1 MVPKECANIIG
12 DTWDGRVIPFGRM
25 QRAHLRARRVPMNPR
40 CKGEAPMSTTP
51 TRAKR
56 RRQVRIASKPKV
68 PLPPQLQRVN
78 LNAAGIDI
86 GSEEHWV
93 AVPPGRDR
101 EGQDVRRF
109 GAFSGD
115 LCALADWL
123 QRYEIETVAME
134 STGVYWIALYE
145 LLVERGFEVLL
156 VDARRVRNVPG
167 RKTDVL
173 DCQWLQE
180 LHTYGLL
187 RGAFR
192 PADQVCVLRSYL
204 RQRSM
209 LVAYASHHI
218 QHMQKAL
225 EQMNLKLA
233 HVVSDITGVTGM
245 GIIKAIL
252 GGERDPVK
260 LAKLRDPRCNSS
272 EATIARALEGHYRE
286 EHLFALQQALELV
299 EFYQRQIT
307 ACDRQIEACLQ
318 QFEDRSPKTPL
329 TDRPRRRRRS
339 GVAFDARSYL
349 YRITGVDLTQID
361 SIEANT
367 ALTVIGEIGL
377 DMSRWPTEK
386 HFGSWLGLAPGSKVS
401 GGKRLS
407 GRTKPSANRAAAAL
421 RLAAQSLNQ
430 SQSALGAYFRRL
442 KARLGAPKALTA
454 AAYKLA
460 RILYRM
466 LKYGAGYVDQ
476 GETVYEERY
485 RDRLLRNLKRRAAEL
500 GFQLTEINSSTGQ
513 PALT

>member
-1 MVPKECANIIG
+1 
-12 DTWDGRVIPFGRM
+12 
-25 QRAHLRARRVPMNPR
+25 
-40 CKGEAPMSTTP
+40 MSTTP
-51 TRAKR
+51 PRAQR
-56 RRQVRIASKPKV
+56 RRQVGTALKRKV
-68 PLPPQLQRVN
+68 PLPPQLKQIN

-86 GSEEHWV
+86 GSEEHWA

-109 GAFSGD
+109 EAFSGD

-123 QRYEIETVAME
+123 KQCEIETVAME

-156 VDARRVRNVPG
+156 VDARRVKNVPG

-192 PADQVCVLRSYL
+192 PADQVCILRSYL

-209 LVAYASHHI
+209 LVAYASHHV

-233 HVVSDITGVTGM
+233 HVVSDITGLTGM
-245 GIIKAIL
+245 GIIQAIL
-252 GGERDPVK
+252 KGERNPVE
-260 LAKLRDPRCNSS
+260 LAKLRDPRCKNS
-272 EATIARALEGHYRE
+272 EATVARALEGHYRQ
-286 EHLFALQQALELV
+286 EHLFSLQQAVELV
-299 EFYQRQIT
+299 EFYQKQIA
-307 ACDRQIEACLQ
+307 ACDCQIEACLQ
-318 QFEDRSPKTPL
+318 QFEDKSPETPL
-329 TDRPRRRRRS
+329 TARSRRRRRS
-339 GVAFDARSYL
+339 GVGFDARSYL

-386 HFGSWLGLAPGSKVS
+386 HFGSWLGLAPGNKVS

-421 RLAAQSLNQ
+421 RMAAQSLNQ

-466 LKYGAGYVDQ
+466 LMHGAGYVDQ
-476 GETVYEERY
+476 GEATYEERY

-500 GFQLTEINSSTGQ
+500 GFQLTAISSSTGQ

>member
-1 MVPKECANIIG
+1 V
-12 DTWDGRVIPFGRM
+12 
-25 QRAHLRARRVPMNPR
+25 
-40 CKGEAPMSTTP
+40 STTP
-51 TRAKR
+51 TSKQR
-56 RRQVRIASKPKV
+56 RGVRIVSKTKV
-68 PLPPQLQRVN
+68 PLPPQLKRVN
-78 LNAAGIDI
+78 LDAAGIDI
-86 GSEEHWV
+86 GAEEHWA
-93 AVPPGRDR
+93 AVPPGRNT

-109 GAFSGD
+109 GAFTGE

-123 QRYEIETVAME
+123 KQCGIQTVAME
-134 STGVYWIALYE
+134 STGVYWIPLYE

-156 VDARRVRNVPG
+156 VDARQAKNVPG

-192 PADQVCVLRSYL
+192 PVDQVCILRSYL

-209 LVAYASHHI
+209 LVSYASHHI

-225 EQMNLKLA
+225 EQMNLKLS
-233 HVVSDITGVTGM
+233 HVVSDITGLTGM

-252 GGERDPVK
+252 SGERDPVK
-260 LAKLRDPRCNSS
+260 LAKLRDPRCKSS
-272 EATIARALEGHYRE
+272 EATVARALEGHYRE
-286 EHLFALQQALELV
+286 EHLFTLQQAVELV
-299 EFYQRQIT
+299 EFYQQQMT

-318 QFEDRSPKTPL
+318 QFEEKSSETPV
-329 TDRPRRRRRS
+329 TTRRRKRRR
-339 GVAFDARSYL
+339 GIAFDARSYL
-349 YRITGVDLTQID
+349 YRMTGIDLTQID
-361 SIEANT
+361 SIEGNT
-367 ALTVIGEIGL
+367 ALTVISEIGL

-460 RILYRM
+460 RIVYRM

-476 GETVYEERY
+476 GEAAYEERY

-500 GFQLTEINSSTGQ
+500 GFQLTAIELNSGQ
-513 PALT
+513 AALT

>member
-1 MVPKECANIIG
+1 
-12 DTWDGRVIPFGRM
+12 
-25 QRAHLRARRVPMNPR
+25 
-40 CKGEAPMSTTP
+40 MSTTP
-51 TRAKR
+51 TSSKQR
-56 RRQVRIASKPKV
+56 RGVRIVSKTKV
-68 PLPPQLQRVN
+68 PLPPQLKRVN
-78 LNAAGIDI
+78 LDAAGIDI
-86 GSEEHWV
+86 GAAEHWA
-93 AVPPGRDR
+93 AVPPGRNT

-109 GAFSGD
+109 GAFTGE

-123 QRYEIETVAME
+123 KQCGIQTVAME
-134 STGVYWIALYE
+134 STGVYWIPLYE

-156 VDARRVRNVPG
+156 VDARQAKNVPG

-192 PADQVCVLRSYL
+192 PVDQVCILRSYL

-209 LVAYASHHI
+209 LVSYASHHI

-225 EQMNLKLA
+225 EQMNLKLS
-233 HVVSDITGVTGM
+233 HVVSDITGLTGR

-252 GGERDPVK
+252 SGERDPVK
-260 LAKLRDPRCNSS
+260 LAKLRDPRCKSS
-272 EATIARALEGHYRE
+272 EATVARALEGHYRE
-286 EHLFALQQALELV
+286 EHLFTLQQAVELV
-299 EFYQRQIT
+299 EFYQQQMT

-318 QFEDRSPKTPL
+318 QFEEKSSETPV
-329 TDRPRRRRRS
+329 TTRRRKRRR
-339 GVAFDARSYL
+339 GIAFDARSYL
-349 YRITGVDLTQID
+349 YRMTGIDLTQID
-361 SIEANT
+361 SIEGNT
-367 ALTVIGEIGL
+367 ALTVISEIGL
-377 DMSRWPTEK
+377 DMNRWPTEK

-460 RILYRM
+460 RIVYRM

-476 GETVYEERY
+476 GEAVYEGRY

-500 GFQLTEINSSTGQ
+500 GFQLTAIELNSGQ
-513 PALT
+513 AALT

>member
-1 MVPKECANIIG
+1 
-12 DTWDGRVIPFGRM
+12 
-25 QRAHLRARRVPMNPR
+25 
-40 CKGEAPMSTTP
+40 
-51 TRAKR
+51 
-56 RRQVRIASKPKV
+56 
-68 PLPPQLQRVN
+68 
-78 LNAAGIDI
+78 
-86 GSEEHWV
+86 
-93 AVPPGRDR
+93 
-101 EGQDVRRF
+101 
-109 GAFSGD
+109 
-115 LCALADWL
+115 
-123 QRYEIETVAME
+123 ME
-134 STGVYWIALYE
+134 STGVYWIPLYE

-156 VDARRVRNVPG
+156 VDARQAKNVPG

-192 PADQVCVLRSYL
+192 PVDQVCILRSYL

-209 LVAYASHHI
+209 LVSYASHHI

-225 EQMNLKLA
+225 EQMNLKLS
-233 HVVSDITGVTGM
+233 HVVSDITGLTGM

-252 GGERDPVK
+252 SGERDPVK
-260 LAKLRDPRCNSS
+260 LAKLRDPRCKSS
-272 EATIARALEGHYRE
+272 EATVARALEGHYRE
-286 EHLFALQQALELV
+286 EHLFTLQQAVELV
-299 EFYQRQIT
+299 EFYQQQMT

-318 QFEDRSPKTPL
+318 QFEEKSSETPV
-329 TDRPRRRRRS
+329 TTRRRKRRR
-339 GVAFDARSYL
+339 GIAFDARSYL
-349 YRITGVDLTQID
+349 YRMTGIDLTQID
-361 SIEANT
+361 SIEGNT
-367 ALTVIGEIGL
+367 ALTVISEIGL
-377 DMSRWPTEK
+377 DMNRWPTEK

-460 RILYRM
+460 RIVYRM

-476 GETVYEERY
+476 GEAVYEERY

-500 GFQLTEINSSTGQ
+500 GFQLTAIELNSGQ
-513 PALT
+513 AALT

>member
-1 MVPKECANIIG
+1 
-12 DTWDGRVIPFGRM
+12 
-25 QRAHLRARRVPMNPR
+25 
-40 CKGEAPMSTTP
+40 MSTTL
-51 TRAKR
+51 TSSKQR
-56 RRQVRIASKPKV
+56 RGVRIVSKTKV
-68 PLPPQLQRVN
+68 PLPPQLKRVN
-78 LNAAGIDI
+78 LDAAGIDI
-86 GSEEHWV
+86 GAEEHWA
-93 AVPPGRDR
+93 AVPPGRNT

-109 GAFSGD
+109 GAFTGE

-123 QRYEIETVAME
+123 KQCGIQTVAME
-134 STGVYWIALYE
+134 STGVYWIPLYE

-156 VDARRVRNVPG
+156 VDARQAKNVPG

-192 PADQVCVLRSYL
+192 PVDQVCILRSYL

-209 LVAYASHHI
+209 LVSYASHHI

-225 EQMNLKLA
+225 EQMNLKLS
-233 HVVSDITGVTGM
+233 HVVSDITGLTGM
-245 GIIKAIL
+245 EIIKAIL
-252 GGERDPVK
+252 SGERDPVK
-260 LAKLRDPRCNSS
+260 LAKLRDPRCKSS
-272 EATIARALEGHYRE
+272 EATVARALEGHYRE
-286 EHLFALQQALELV
+286 EHLFTLQQAVELV
-299 EFYQRQIT
+299 EFYQQQMT

-318 QFEDRSPKTPL
+318 QFEEKSSETPV
-329 TDRPRRRRRS
+329 TTRRRKRRR
-339 GVAFDARSYL
+339 GIAFDARSYL
-349 YRITGVDLTQID
+349 YRMTGIDLTQID
-361 SIEANT
+361 SIEGNT
-367 ALTVIGEIGL
+367 ALTVISEIGL

-460 RILYRM
+460 RIVYRM

-476 GETVYEERY
+476 GEAAYEERY

-500 GFQLTEINSSTGQ
+500 GFQLTAIELNSGQ
-513 PALT
+513 AALT

>member
-1 MVPKECANIIG
+1 
-12 DTWDGRVIPFGRM
+12 
-25 QRAHLRARRVPMNPR
+25 
-40 CKGEAPMSTTP
+40 MSTTP
-51 TRAKR
+51 TSSKQR
-56 RRQVRIASKPKV
+56 RGVRVVSQPKV
-68 PLPPQLQRVN
+68 PLPPQLKRVN
-78 LNAAGIDI
+78 LDAAGIDI
-86 GSEEHWV
+86 GAAEHWA
-93 AVPPGRDR
+93 AVPPGRNT

-109 GAFSGD
+109 GAFTGE

-123 QRYEIETVAME
+123 KQCGIQTVAME
-134 STGVYWIALYE
+134 STGVYWIPLYE
-145 LLVERGFEVLL
+145 LLVERGFEVRL
-156 VDARRVRNVPG
+156 VDARQAKNVPG

-192 PADQVCVLRSYL
+192 PVDQVCILRSYL

-209 LVAYASHHI
+209 LVSYASHHI

-225 EQMNLKLA
+225 EQMNLKLS
-233 HVVSDITGVTGM
+233 HVVSDITGLTGM

-252 GGERDPVK
+252 SGERDPVK
-260 LAKLRDPRCNSS
+260 LAKLRDPRCKSS
-272 EATIARALEGHYRE
+272 EATVARALEGHYRE
-286 EHLFALQQALELV
+286 EHLFTLQQAVELV
-299 EFYQRQIT
+299 EFYQQQMT

-318 QFEDRSPKTPL
+318 QFEEKSSETPV
-329 TDRPRRRRRS
+329 TTRRRKRRR
-339 GVAFDARSYL
+339 GIAFDARSYL
-349 YRITGVDLTQID
+349 YRMTGIDLTQID
-361 SIEANT
+361 SIEGNT
-367 ALTVIGEIGL
+367 ALTVISEIGL

-460 RILYRM
+460 RIVYRM

-476 GETVYEERY
+476 GEAAYEERY

-500 GFQLTEINSSTGQ
+500 GFQLTAIELNSGQ
-513 PALT
+513 AALT

>member
-1 MVPKECANIIG
+1 
-12 DTWDGRVIPFGRM
+12 
-25 QRAHLRARRVPMNPR
+25 
-40 CKGEAPMSTTP
+40 MSTTP
-51 TRAKR
+51 PRAKR
-56 RRQVRIASKPKV
+56 RRQIGTTSKRKV
-68 PLPPQLQRVN
+68 PLPPQLKRIN

-86 GSEEHWV
+86 GSEEHWA
-93 AVPPGRDR
+93 AVPPGRDP
-101 EGQDVRRF
+101 EGKDVRRF
-109 GAFSGD
+109 EAFSGD

-123 QRYEIETVAME
+123 KQCGIETVAME

-156 VDARRVRNVPG
+156 VDARRVKNVPG

-192 PADQVCVLRSYL
+192 PADQVCILRSYL
-204 RQRSM
+204 RQRLM

-233 HVVSDITGVTGM
+233 HVVSDITGLTGM

-252 GGERDPVK
+252 RGERNPVE
-260 LAKLRDPRCNSS
+260 LAKLRDPRCKNS
-272 EATIARALEGHYRE
+272 EATVARALEGHYRQ
-286 EHLFALQQALELV
+286 EHLFSLQQAVELV
-299 EFYQRQIT
+299 EFYQSQIT
-307 ACDRQIEACLQ
+307 ACDCQIEACLQ
-318 QFEDRSPKTPL
+318 RFESKSPEPL
-329 TDRPRRRRRS
+329 LTARRHRHRRS

-377 DMSRWPTEK
+377 DMSCWPTEK
-386 HFGSWLGLAPGSKVS
+386 HFGSWLGLAPGNKVS

-421 RLAAQSLNQ
+421 RMAAQSLNQ

-476 GETVYEERY
+476 GEAAYEERY

-500 GFQLTEINSSTGQ
+500 GFQLTAINSSTGQ

>member
-1 MVPKECANIIG
+1 
-12 DTWDGRVIPFGRM
+12 
-25 QRAHLRARRVPMNPR
+25 
-40 CKGEAPMSTTP
+40 MSTTP
-51 TRAKR
+51 TSSKQR
-56 RRQVRIASKPKV
+56 RGVRIVSKTKV
-68 PLPPQLQRVN
+68 PLPPQLKRVN
-78 LNAAGIDI
+78 LDAAGIDI
-86 GSEEHWV
+86 GAAEHWA
-93 AVPPGRDR
+93 AVPPGRNT

-109 GAFSGD
+109 GAFTGE

-123 QRYEIETVAME
+123 KQCGIQTVAME
-134 STGVYWIALYE
+134 STGVYWIPLYE

-156 VDARRVRNVPG
+156 VDARQAKNVPG

-192 PADQVCVLRSYL
+192 PVDQVCILRSYL

-209 LVAYASHHI
+209 LVSYASHHI

-225 EQMNLKLA
+225 EQMNLKLS
-233 HVVSDITGVTGM
+233 HVVSDITGLTGR

-252 GGERDPVK
+252 SGERDPVK
-260 LAKLRDPRCNSS
+260 LAKLRDPRCKSS
-272 EATIARALEGHYRE
+272 EATVARALEGHYRE
-286 EHLFALQQALELV
+286 EHLFTLQQAVELV
-299 EFYQRQIT
+299 EFYQQQMT

-318 QFEDRSPKTPL
+318 QFEEKSSETPM
-329 TDRPRRRRRS
+329 TTRRRKRRR
-339 GVAFDARSYL
+339 GIAFDARSYL
-349 YRITGVDLTQID
+349 YRMTGIDLTQID
-361 SIEANT
+361 SIEGNT
-367 ALTVIGEIGL
+367 ALTVISEIGL

-442 KARLGAPKALTA
+442 KARLGALKALTA

-460 RILYRM
+460 RIV
-466 LKYGAGYVDQ
+466 YVC
-476 GETVYEERY
+476 
-485 RDRLLRNLKRRAAEL
+485 
-500 GFQLTEINSSTGQ
+500 SSTVLAMLIKEKPSMKDVTVTGSCETSSGVRPNSASNLLQ
-513 PALT
+513 LN

>member
-1 MVPKECANIIG
+1 
-12 DTWDGRVIPFGRM
+12 
-25 QRAHLRARRVPMNPR
+25 
-40 CKGEAPMSTTP
+40 MSTTP
-51 TRAKR
+51 TSSKQR
-56 RRQVRIASKPKV
+56 RGVRVVSKTKV
-68 PLPPQLQRVN
+68 PLPPQLKRVN
-78 LNAAGIDI
+78 LDAAGIDI
-86 GSEEHWV
+86 GAEEHWA
-93 AVPPGRDR
+93 AVPPGRNT

-109 GAFSGD
+109 GAFTGE

-123 QRYEIETVAME
+123 KQCGIQTVAME
-134 STGVYWIALYE
+134 STGVYWIPLYE

-156 VDARRVRNVPG
+156 VDARQAKNVPG

-192 PADQVCVLRSYL
+192 PVDQVCILRSYL

-209 LVAYASHHI
+209 LVSYASHHI

-225 EQMNLKLA
+225 EQMNLKLS
-233 HVVSDITGVTGM
+233 HVVSDITGLTGR

-252 GGERDPVK
+252 SGERDPVK
-260 LAKLRDPRCNSS
+260 LAKLRDPRCKSS
-272 EATIARALEGHYRE
+272 EATVARALEGHYRE
-286 EHLFALQQALELV
+286 EHLFTLQQAVELV
-299 EFYQRQIT
+299 EFYQQQMT

-318 QFEDRSPKTPL
+318 QFEEKSSETPV
-329 TDRPRRRRRS
+329 TTRRRKRRR
-339 GVAFDARSYL
+339 GIAFDARSYL
-349 YRITGVDLTQID
+349 YRMTGIDLTQID
-361 SIEANT
+361 SIEGNT
-367 ALTVIGEIGL
+367 ALTVISEIGL

-460 RILYRM
+460 RIVYRM

-476 GETVYEERY
+476 GEAVYEGRY

-500 GFQLTEINSSTGQ
+500 GFQLTAIELNSGQ
-513 PALT
+513 AALT

>member
-1 MVPKECANIIG
+1 
-12 DTWDGRVIPFGRM
+12 
-25 QRAHLRARRVPMNPR
+25 
-40 CKGEAPMSTTP
+40 MSTTP
-51 TRAKR
+51 TFSKQR
-56 RRQVRIASKPKV
+56 RGVRIVSQPKV
-68 PLPPQLQRVN
+68 PLPPQLKRVN
-78 LNAAGIDI
+78 LDAAGIDI
-86 GSEEHWV
+86 GAAEHWA
-93 AVPPGRDR
+93 AVPPGRNT
-101 EGQDVRRF
+101 EGQDARRF
-109 GAFSGD
+109 GAFTGE

-123 QRYEIETVAME
+123 KQCGIQTVAME
-134 STGVYWIALYE
+134 STGVYWIPLYE

-156 VDARRVRNVPG
+156 VDARQAKNVPG

-192 PADQVCVLRSYL
+192 PVDQVCILRSYL

-209 LVAYASHHI
+209 LVSYASHHI

-225 EQMNLKLA
+225 EQMNLKLS
-233 HVVSDITGVTGM
+233 HVVSDITGLTGM

-252 GGERDPVK
+252 SGERDPVK
-260 LAKLRDPRCNSS
+260 LAKLRDPRCKSS
-272 EATIARALEGHYRE
+272 EATVARALEGHYRE
-286 EHLFALQQALELV
+286 EHLFTLQQAVELV
-299 EFYQRQIT
+299 EFYQQQMT

-318 QFEDRSPKTPL
+318 QFEEKSSETPM
-329 TDRPRRRRRS
+329 TTRRRKRRR
-339 GVAFDARSYL
+339 GIAFDARSYL
-349 YRITGVDLTQID
+349 YRMTGIDLTQID
-361 SIEANT
+361 SIEGNT
-367 ALTVIGEIGL
+367 ALTVISEIGL

-460 RILYRM
+460 RIVYRM

-476 GETVYEERY
+476 GEAAYEERY

-500 GFQLTEINSSTGQ
+500 GFQLTAIELNSGQ
-513 PALT
+513 APLT

>member
-1 MVPKECANIIG
+1 V
-12 DTWDGRVIPFGRM
+12 
-25 QRAHLRARRVPMNPR
+25 
-40 CKGEAPMSTTP
+40 STTP
-51 TRAKR
+51 TSSKQR
-56 RRQVRIASKPKV
+56 RGVRIVSKTKV
-68 PLPPQLQRVN
+68 PLPPQLKRVN
-78 LNAAGIDI
+78 LDAAGIDI
-86 GSEEHWV
+86 GAEEHWA
-93 AVPPGRDR
+93 AVPPGRNT

-109 GAFSGD
+109 GAFTGE

-123 QRYEIETVAME
+123 KQCGIQTVAME
-134 STGVYWIALYE
+134 STGVYWIPLYE

-156 VDARRVRNVPG
+156 VDARQAKNVPG

-192 PADQVCVLRSYL
+192 PVDQVCILRSYL

-209 LVAYASHHI
+209 LVSYASHHI

-225 EQMNLKLA
+225 EQMNLKLS
-233 HVVSDITGVTGM
+233 HVVSDITGLTGM

-252 GGERDPVK
+252 SGERDPVK
-260 LAKLRDPRCNSS
+260 LAKLRDPRCKSS
-272 EATIARALEGHYRE
+272 EATVARALEGHYRE
-286 EHLFALQQALELV
+286 EHLFTLQQAVELV
-299 EFYQRQIT
+299 EFYQQQMT

-318 QFEDRSPKTPL
+318 QFEEKSSETPM
-329 TDRPRRRRRS
+329 TTRRRKRRR
-339 GVAFDARSYL
+339 GIAFDARSYL
-349 YRITGVDLTQID
+349 YRMTGIDLTQID
-361 SIEANT
+361 SIEGNT
-367 ALTVIGEIGL
+367 ALTVISEIGL

-460 RILYRM
+460 RIVYRM

-476 GETVYEERY
+476 GEAVYEGRY

-500 GFQLTEINSSTGQ
+500 GFQLTAIELNSGQ
-513 PALT
+513 AALT

>member
-1 MVPKECANIIG
+1 
-12 DTWDGRVIPFGRM
+12 
-25 QRAHLRARRVPMNPR
+25 
-40 CKGEAPMSTTP
+40 MSTTP
-51 TRAKR
+51 TSSKQR
-56 RRQVRIASKPKV
+56 RGVRIVSKTKV
-68 PLPPQLQRVN
+68 PLPPQLKRVN
-78 LNAAGIDI
+78 LDAAGIDI
-86 GSEEHWV
+86 GAEEHWT
-93 AVPPGRDR
+93 AVPPGRNT

-109 GAFSGD
+109 GAFTGE

-123 QRYEIETVAME
+123 KQCGIQTVAME
-134 STGVYWIALYE
+134 STGVYWIPLYE

-156 VDARRVRNVPG
+156 VDARQAKNVPG

-192 PADQVCVLRSYL
+192 PVDQVCILRSYL

-209 LVAYASHHI
+209 LVSYASHHI

-225 EQMNLKLA
+225 EQMNLKLS
-233 HVVSDITGVTGM
+233 HVVSDITGLTGM

-252 GGERDPVK
+252 SGERDPVK
-260 LAKLRDPRCNSS
+260 LAKLRDPRCKSS
-272 EATIARALEGHYRE
+272 EATVARALEGHYRE
-286 EHLFALQQALELV
+286 EHLFTLQQAVELV
-299 EFYQRQIT
+299 EFYQQQMT

-318 QFEDRSPKTPL
+318 QFEEKSSETPV
-329 TDRPRRRRRS
+329 TTRRRKRRR
-339 GVAFDARSYL
+339 GIAFDARSYL
-349 YRITGVDLTQID
+349 YRMTGIDLTQID
-361 SIEANT
+361 SIEGNT
-367 ALTVIGEIGL
+367 ALTVISEIGL

-460 RILYRM
+460 RIVYRM

-476 GETVYEERY
+476 GEAVYEERY

-500 GFQLTEINSSTGQ
+500 GFQLTAIELNSGQ
-513 PALT
+513 AALT

>member
-1 MVPKECANIIG
+1 
-12 DTWDGRVIPFGRM
+12 
-25 QRAHLRARRVPMNPR
+25 
-40 CKGEAPMSTTP
+40 MSTTP
-51 TRAKR
+51 TSSKQR
-56 RRQVRIASKPKV
+56 RGVRIVSKTKV
-68 PLPPQLQRVN
+68 PLPPQLKRVN
-78 LNAAGIDI
+78 LDAAGIDI
-86 GSEEHWV
+86 GAEEHWA
-93 AVPPGRDR
+93 AVPPGRNT

-109 GAFSGD
+109 GAFTGE

-123 QRYEIETVAME
+123 KQCGIQTVAME
-134 STGVYWIALYE
+134 STGVYWIPLYE

-156 VDARRVRNVPG
+156 VDARQAKNVPG

-192 PADQVCVLRSYL
+192 PVDQVCILRSYL

-209 LVAYASHHI
+209 LVSYASHHI

-225 EQMNLKLA
+225 EQMNLKLS
-233 HVVSDITGVTGM
+233 HVVSDITGLTGR

-252 GGERDPVK
+252 SGERDPVK
-260 LAKLRDPRCNSS
+260 LAKLRDPRCKSS
-272 EATIARALEGHYRE
+272 EATVARALEGHYRE
-286 EHLFALQQALELV
+286 EHLFTLQQAVELV
-299 EFYQRQIT
+299 EFYQQQMT

-318 QFEDRSPKTPL
+318 QFEEKSSETPM
-329 TDRPRRRRRS
+329 TTRRRKRRR
-339 GVAFDARSYL
+339 GIAFDARSYL
-349 YRITGVDLTQID
+349 YRMTGIDLTQID
-361 SIEANT
+361 SIEGNT
-367 ALTVIGEIGL
+367 ALTVISEIGL

-460 RILYRM
+460 RIVYRM

-476 GETVYEERY
+476 GEAVYEGRY

-500 GFQLTEINSSTGQ
+500 GFQLTAIELNSGQ
-513 PALT
+513 AALT

>member
-1 MVPKECANIIG
+1 
-12 DTWDGRVIPFGRM
+12 
-25 QRAHLRARRVPMNPR
+25 
-40 CKGEAPMSTTP
+40 MSTTP
-51 TRAKR
+51 PRAQR
-56 RRQVRIASKPKV
+56 RRQSGTALKRKV
-68 PLPPQLQRVN
+68 PLPPQLKQIN
-78 LNAAGIDI
+78 LNAVGIDI
-86 GSEEHWV
+86 GSEEHWA

-109 GAFSGD
+109 EAFSGS

-123 QRYEIETVAME
+123 KQCEIETVAME

-156 VDARRVRNVPG
+156 VDARRVKNVPG

-192 PADQVCVLRSYL
+192 PADQVCILRSYL
-204 RQRSM
+204 RQRAM

-225 EQMNLKLA
+225 EQMNLKLT
-233 HVVSDITGVTGM
+233 HVVSDITGLTGM

-252 GGERDPVK
+252 KGERDPVE
-260 LAKLRDPRCNSS
+260 LAKLRDPRCKNS
-272 EATIARALEGHYRE
+272 EATVARALEGHYRQ
-286 EHLFALQQALELV
+286 EHLFSLQQAVELV
-299 EFYQRQIT
+299 EFYQKQIA
-307 ACDRQIEACLQ
+307 ACDCQIEACLQ
-318 QFEDRSPKTPL
+318 QFEDKNPETPL
-329 TDRPRRRRRS
+329 TARSRKRRRS
-339 GVAFDARSYL
+339 GVGFDTRSYL
-349 YRITGVDLTQID
+349 YRMTGVDLTQID

-421 RLAAQSLNQ
+421 RMAAQSLNQ

-466 LKYGAGYVDQ
+466 LKHGAGYVDQ
-476 GETVYEERY
+476 GEAIYEERY

-500 GFQLTEINSSTGQ
+500 GFQLTVTSSSTGRQ
-513 PALT
+513 ALT

>member
-1 MVPKECANIIG
+1 
-12 DTWDGRVIPFGRM
+12 
-25 QRAHLRARRVPMNPR
+25 MNPFI
-40 CKGEAPMSTTP
+40 KGGAPVSTTP
-51 TRAKR
+51 SRGKQRRKVCIVSKR
-56 RRQVRIASKPKV
+56 KV
-68 PLPPQLQRVN
+68 PLPPQLKRVN

-86 GSEEHWV
+86 GSEEHWA
-93 AVPPGRDR
+93 AVPPGRDS
-101 EGQDVRRF
+101 EGRDVRSF
-109 GAFSGD
+109 GAFTGD

-123 QRYEIETVAME
+123 KQCGIETVAME

-156 VDARRVRNVPG
+156 VDARQAKNVPG

-192 PADQVCVLRSYL
+192 PVDQVCILRSYL

-233 HVVSDITGVTGM
+233 HVVSDITGLTGM

-252 GGERDPVK
+252 SGERDPVK
-260 LAKLRDPRCNSS
+260 LAKLRDPRCKSS
-272 EATIARALEGHYRE
+272 EATVARALEGHYRE

-299 EFYQRQIT
+299 DFYQHQIT

-318 QFEDRSPKTPL
+318 QFEEKSTETLVAPRSRK
-329 TDRPRRRRRS
+329 RRR
-339 GVAFDARSYL
+339 GGITFDARSYL
-349 YRITGVDLTQID
+349 YRMTGVDLTQID

-386 HFGSWLGLAPGSKVS
+386 HFGSWLGLAPGNKVS

-421 RLAAQSLNQ
+421 RVAAQSLNQ

-442 KARLGAPKALTA
+442 KAHIGAPKALTA

-476 GETVYEERY
+476 GEAAYEERY

-500 GFQLTEINSSTGQ
+500 GFQLTAIDSNAAQ
-513 PALT
+513 PVLT

>member
-1 MVPKECANIIG
+1 V
-12 DTWDGRVIPFGRM
+12 
-25 QRAHLRARRVPMNPR
+25 
-40 CKGEAPMSTTP
+40 STTP
-51 TRAKR
+51 TSSKQR
-56 RRQVRIASKPKV
+56 RGVRVVSQPKV
-68 PLPPQLQRVN
+68 PLPPQLKRVN
-78 LNAAGIDI
+78 LDAAGIDI
-86 GSEEHWV
+86 GAEEHWA
-93 AVPPGRDR
+93 AVPPGRNT

-109 GAFSGD
+109 GAFTGE

-123 QRYEIETVAME
+123 KQCGIQTVAME
-134 STGVYWIALYE
+134 STGVYWIPLYE

-156 VDARRVRNVPG
+156 VDARQAKNVPG

-192 PADQVCVLRSYL
+192 PVDQVCILRSYL

-209 LVAYASHHI
+209 LVSYASHHI

-225 EQMNLKLA
+225 EQMNLKLS
-233 HVVSDITGVTGM
+233 HVVSDITGLTGM

-252 GGERDPVK
+252 SGERDPVK
-260 LAKLRDPRCNSS
+260 LAKLRDPRCKSS
-272 EATIARALEGHYRE
+272 EATVARALEGHYRE
-286 EHLFALQQALELV
+286 EHLFTLQQAVELV
-299 EFYQRQIT
+299 EFYQQQMT

-318 QFEDRSPKTPL
+318 QFEEKSSETPV
-329 TDRPRRRRRS
+329 TTRRRKRRR
-339 GVAFDARSYL
+339 GIAFDARSYL
-349 YRITGVDLTQID
+349 YRMTGIDLTQID
-361 SIEANT
+361 SIEGNT
-367 ALTVIGEIGL
+367 ALTVISEIGL

-460 RILYRM
+460 RIVYRM

-476 GETVYEERY
+476 GEAVYEERY

-500 GFQLTEINSSTGQ
+500 GFQLTAIELNSGQ
-513 PALT
+513 AALT

>member
-1 MVPKECANIIG
+1 M
-12 DTWDGRVIPFGRM
+12 
-25 QRAHLRARRVPMNPR
+25 
-40 CKGEAPMSTTP
+40 
-51 TRAKR
+51 
-56 RRQVRIASKPKV
+56 
-68 PLPPQLQRVN
+68 
-78 LNAAGIDI
+78 
-86 GSEEHWV
+86 
-93 AVPPGRDR
+93 
-101 EGQDVRRF
+101 
-109 GAFSGD
+109 
-115 LCALADWL
+115 
-123 QRYEIETVAME
+123 
-134 STGVYWIALYE
+134 
-145 LLVERGFEVLL
+145 ERGFEVRL
-156 VDARRVRNVPG
+156 VDARQAKNVPG

-192 PADQVCVLRSYL
+192 PVDQVCILRSYL

-225 EQMNLKLA
+225 EQMNVKLS
-233 HVVSDITGVTGM
+233 HVVSDITGLTGM

-252 GGERDPVK
+252 SGERDPVK
-260 LAKLRDPRCNSS
+260 LVKLRDPRCKSS
-272 EATIARALEGHYRE
+272 EATVARALEGHYRE
-286 EHLFALQQALELV
+286 EHLFALRQAVELV
-299 EFYQRQIT
+299 EFYQQQMT

-318 QFEDRSPKTPL
+318 QFEEKSSETPV
-329 TDRPRRRRRS
+329 TTRRRKRRR
-339 GVAFDARSYL
+339 GGIAFDACSYL
-349 YRITGVDLTQID
+349 YRMTGVDLTQID

-367 ALTVIGEIGL
+367 ALTVISEIGL

-460 RILYRM
+460 RIVYRM

-476 GETVYEERY
+476 EEAAYEERY

-500 GFQLTEINSSTGQ
+500 GFQLTAVELNSGQ
-513 PALT
+513 AALT

>member
-1 MVPKECANIIG
+1 V
-12 DTWDGRVIPFGRM
+12 
-25 QRAHLRARRVPMNPR
+25 
-40 CKGEAPMSTTP
+40 STTL
-51 TRAKR
+51 TSSKQR
-56 RRQVRIASKPKV
+56 RGVRIVSKTKV
-68 PLPPQLQRVN
+68 PLPPQLKRVN
-78 LNAAGIDI
+78 LDAAGIDI
-86 GSEEHWV
+86 GAEEHWA
-93 AVPPGRDR
+93 AVPPGRNT

-109 GAFSGD
+109 GAFTGE

-123 QRYEIETVAME
+123 KQCGIQTVAME
-134 STGVYWIALYE
+134 STGVYWIPLYE

-156 VDARRVRNVPG
+156 VDARQAKNVPG

-192 PADQVCVLRSYL
+192 PVDQVCILRSYL

-209 LVAYASHHI
+209 LVSYASHHI

-225 EQMNLKLA
+225 EQMNLKLS
-233 HVVSDITGVTGM
+233 HVVSDITGLTGM

-252 GGERDPVK
+252 SGERDPVK
-260 LAKLRDPRCNSS
+260 LAKLRDPRCKSS
-272 EATIARALEGHYRE
+272 EATVARALEGHYRE
-286 EHLFALQQALELV
+286 EHLFTLQQAVELV
-299 EFYQRQIT
+299 EFYQQQMT

-318 QFEDRSPKTPL
+318 QFEEKSSETPV
-329 TDRPRRRRRS
+329 TTRRRKRRR
-339 GVAFDARSYL
+339 GIAFDARSYL
-349 YRITGVDLTQID
+349 YRMTGIDLTQID
-361 SIEANT
+361 SIEGNT
-367 ALTVIGEIGL
+367 ALTVISEIGL

-460 RILYRM
+460 RIVYRM

-476 GETVYEERY
+476 GEAAYEERY

-500 GFQLTEINSSTGQ
+500 GFQLTAIELNSGQ
-513 PALT
+513 AALT

>member
-1 MVPKECANIIG
+1 V
-12 DTWDGRVIPFGRM
+12 
-25 QRAHLRARRVPMNPR
+25 
-40 CKGEAPMSTTP
+40 
-51 TRAKR
+51 
-56 RRQVRIASKPKV
+56 SKTKV
-68 PLPPQLQRVN
+68 PLPPQLKRVN
-78 LNAAGIDI
+78 LDAAGIDI
-86 GSEEHWV
+86 GAEEHWA
-93 AVPPGRDR
+93 AVPPGRNT

-109 GAFSGD
+109 GAFTGE

-123 QRYEIETVAME
+123 KQCGIQTVAME
-134 STGVYWIALYE
+134 STGVYWIPLYE

-156 VDARRVRNVPG
+156 VDARQAKNVPG

-192 PADQVCVLRSYL
+192 PVDQVCILRSYL

-209 LVAYASHHI
+209 LVSYASHHI

-225 EQMNLKLA
+225 EQMNLKLS
-233 HVVSDITGVTGM
+233 HVVSDITGLTGM

-252 GGERDPVK
+252 SGERDPVK
-260 LAKLRDPRCNSS
+260 LAKLRDPRCKSS
-272 EATIARALEGHYRE
+272 EATVARALEGHYRE
-286 EHLFALQQALELV
+286 EHLFTLQQAVELV
-299 EFYQRQIT
+299 EFYQQQMT

-318 QFEDRSPKTPL
+318 QFEEKSSETPM
-329 TDRPRRRRRS
+329 TTRRRKRRR
-339 GVAFDARSYL
+339 GIAFDARSYL
-349 YRITGVDLTQID
+349 YRMTGIDLTQID
-361 SIEANT
+361 SIEGNT
-367 ALTVIGEIGL
+367 ALTVISEIGL

-460 RILYRM
+460 RIVYRM

-476 GETVYEERY
+476 GEAVYEGRY

-500 GFQLTEINSSTGQ
+500 GFQLTAIELNSGQ
-513 PALT
+513 AALT

>member
-1 MVPKECANIIG
+1 
-12 DTWDGRVIPFGRM
+12 
-25 QRAHLRARRVPMNPR
+25 
-40 CKGEAPMSTTP
+40 MSTTP
-51 TRAKR
+51 TSSKQR
-56 RRQVRIASKPKV
+56 RGVRIVSKTKV
-68 PLPPQLQRVN
+68 PLPPQLKRVN
-78 LNAAGIDI
+78 LDAAGIDI
-86 GSEEHWV
+86 GAAEHWA
-93 AVPPGRDR
+93 AVPPGRNT

-109 GAFSGD
+109 GAFTGE

-123 QRYEIETVAME
+123 KQCGIQTVAME
-134 STGVYWIALYE
+134 STGVYWIPLYE

-156 VDARRVRNVPG
+156 VDARQAKNVPG

-192 PADQVCVLRSYL
+192 PVDQVCILRSYL

-209 LVAYASHHI
+209 LVSYASHHI

-225 EQMNLKLA
+225 EQMNLKLS
-233 HVVSDITGVTGM
+233 HVVSDITGLTGR

-252 GGERDPVK
+252 SGERDPVK
-260 LAKLRDPRCNSS
+260 LAKLRDPRCKSS
-272 EATIARALEGHYRE
+272 EATVARALEGHYRE
-286 EHLFALQQALELV
+286 EHLFTLQQAVELV
-299 EFYQRQIT
+299 EFYQQQMT

-318 QFEDRSPKTPL
+318 QFEEKSSETPV
-329 TDRPRRRRRS
+329 TTRRRKRRR
-339 GVAFDARSYL
+339 GIAFDARSYL
-349 YRITGVDLTQID
+349 YRMTGIDLTQID
-361 SIEANT
+361 SIEGNT
-367 ALTVIGEIGL
+367 ALTVISEIGL

-460 RILYRM
+460 RIVYRM

-476 GETVYEERY
+476 GEAAYEGRY

-500 GFQLTEINSSTGQ
+500 GFQLTAIELNSGQ
-513 PALT
+513 AALT